1 MDFQLI
7 SIISMLAVLAIAAVY
22 NFIKMGRAQQLNK
35 VKQWLLF
42 AVVEAEKELG
52 SKTGQLKLRYVY
64 NLFVSKFKMLSY
76 IISFETFSMLV
87 DEALDEMKDM
97 INMINDK

>member
-35 VKQWLLF
+35 VKQWLLY

>member
-22 NFIKMGRAQQLNK
+22 NFVKMGRAQQLNK
-35 VKQWLLF
+35 VKQWLLY

-64 NLFVSKFKMLSY
+64 NLFVSKFKMLSH

>member
-22 NFIKMGRAQQLNK
+22 NFVKMGRAQQLNK
-35 VKQWLLF
+35 VKQWLLY

>member
-22 NFIKMGRAQQLNK
+22 NFVKMGRAQQLNK

>member
-1 MDFQLI
+1 
-7 SIISMLAVLAIAAVY
+7 MLAVLAIAAVY
-22 NFIKMGRAQQLNK
+22 NFVKMGRAQQLNK